1 MSFGVQGVNDPLAAA
16 QQDSSASSSMR
27 PFANLNLTS
36 DQRTQIR
43 SILSNAKS
51 QGTSEAQ
58 VQSQIN
64 AVLTPQQQQ
73 TLQADLQQG
82 QGSSGGHHHHHH
94 GGQSS
99 AASSTT
105 SSTSSTSTSSV
116 DPWDPTQSA
125 SS

>member
-16 QQDSSASSSMR
+16 QQNGSAGTSLR
-27 PFANLNLTS
+27 TFANLDLTA

-43 SILSNAKS
+43 TILNNAKS

-58 VQSQIN
+58 VQSQI
-64 AVLTPQQQQ
+64 AGVLTPQQQQ
-73 TLQADLQQG
+73 TLQADQQQG
-82 QGSSGGHHHHHH
+82 QGSSAGHHHHHH

-99 AASSTT
+99 GASSTT
-105 SSTSSTSTSSV
+105 SSTSTSPV
-116 DPWDPTQSA
+116 DPWDPTQPA

>member
-1 MSFGVQGVNDPLAAA
+1 
-16 QQDSSASSSMR
+16 MR

-36 DQRTQIR
+36 DQRSEIR

-73 TLQADLQQG
+73 TLQTDLQQG
-82 QGSSGGHHHHHH
+82 QGTQEGHHHHHHH
-94 GGQSS
+94 GGGGSGS
-99 AASSTT
+99 TSSTT
-105 SSTSSTSTSSV
+105 SATSTTST
-116 DPWDPTQSA
+116 DPWDPDQTTS
-125 SS
+125 

>member
-16 QQDSSASSSMR
+16 QQDSSSSTSLR
-27 PFANLNLTS
+27 PFSNLNLTS

-43 SILSNAKS
+43 SILSNAQS

-73 TLQADLQQG
+73 TLQANLQQG
-82 QGSSGGHHHHHH
+82 QGSSAGHNHHHHH

-105 SSTSSTSTSSV
+105 SSTSTSSV